1 MFLGPRMREGVS
13 METFEN
19 MFARPMV
26 EVYGD
31 ALERLKE
38 LGLLEIDG
46 DRVRLIR
53 RGMEVSNVALAEFLL

>member
-1 MFLGPRMREGVS
+1 

-31 ALERLKE
+31 VLERLKE

-46 DRVRLIR
+46 DRVRLTR

>member
-1 MFLGPRMREGVS
+1 MFLGLRMREGVS

-31 ALERLKE
+31 VLERLKE

-46 DRVRLIR
+46 DRVRLTR

>member
-1 MFLGPRMREGVS
+1 MFLGLRMREGVS

-31 ALERLKE
+31 VLERLKE
-38 LGLLEIDG
+38 LGLLEIDD
-46 DRVRLIR
+46 DRVRLTR